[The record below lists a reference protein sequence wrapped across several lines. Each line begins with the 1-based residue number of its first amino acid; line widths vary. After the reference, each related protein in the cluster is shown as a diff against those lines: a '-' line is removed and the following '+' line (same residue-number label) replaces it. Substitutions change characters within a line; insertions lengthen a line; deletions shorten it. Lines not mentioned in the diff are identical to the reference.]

1 MTKDETLLKHMERY
15 KETIKN
21 LTVMSDILAR
31 NVFKDRKACEYVL
44 RIIMDDEELTVI
56 DNEVQMDFKNIHGRS
71 TVLDCVAK
79 NGNGQIF
86 NVEIQQDNEGAH
98 PKRARYHLGM
108 LDGNVLDPG
117 EFFDKLPETYVIFVT
132 QNDTLGYG
140 LPIAHIDRTIQENG
154 KMFEDEAHFI
164 YVDSSKDDGG
174 KLGKLMHDFRVKEA
188 KDMQA
193 GALQDRVREL
203 KETEKGVEH
212 MCREMEELCDEARM
226 DEKKDVAY
234 SLADRKMS
242 VEDISEII
250 KVNIETVRGWL
261 AGRTPAKK

>member
-1 MTKDETLLKHMERY
+1 M
-15 KETIKN
+15 I
-21 LTVMSDILAR
+21 
-31 NVFKDRKACEYVL
+31 
-44 RIIMDDEELTVI
+44 
-56 DNEVQMDFKNIHGRS
+56 
-71 TVLDCVAK
+71 
-79 NGNGQIF
+79 
-86 NVEIQQDNEGAH
+86 
-98 PKRARYHLGM
+98 LGM

-154 KMFEDEAHFI
+154 KMFEDEA
-164 YVDSSKDDGG
+164 
-174 KLGKLMHDFRVKEA
+174 
-188 KDMQA
+188 
-193 GALQDRVREL
+193 
-203 KETEKGVEH
+203 
-212 MCREMEELCDEARM
+212 RM

-261 AGRTPAKK
+261 AGHTPAKK